1 MADYFCLFSEFEG
14 YGMVIEEAKILNKPI
29 LITDTAAREAVQNY
43 ENSKISQNSENGIYT
58 VLKEVIT
65 SKENQKQKENL
76 KPYQNQEIICEI
88 IKMLER

>member
-1 MADYFCLFSEFEG
+1 MNK
-14 YGMVIEEAKILNKPI
+14 YGISILEK
-29 LITDTAAREAVQNY
+29 LLTKY